1 MNYSFATSQEAADT
15 VNITPEEIGVP
26 ANNYVRKKELIAT
39 GKFDESALA
48 SYTDNEFVL
57 LKYLAQGSFT
67 ITLALNS
74 DITSRGTVQI
84 NDGAAGATAQAT
96 VDLGDQVLA
105 KCNLTSPD
113 DAFDGWYEGDTKVSS
128 DKNYSFTATKN
139 VSLVAKAMYIDVT
152 PTSLEYT
159 AAGGE
164 QTLTVTTNVNSWTV
178 S

>member
-39 GKFDESALA
+39 GKFDES
-48 SYTDNEFVL
+48 EFVL
-57 LKYLAQGSFT
+57 LKDLAQGSFT

>member
-57 LKYLAQGSFT
+57 LKDLAQGSFT

-74 DITSRGTVQI
+74 DITSRGRQ
-84 NDGAAGATAQAT
+84 GLCAGPAARSA
-96 VDLGDQVLA
+96 L
-105 KCNLTSPD
+105 P
-113 DAFDGWYEGDTKVSS
+113 
-128 DKNYSFTATKN
+128 
-139 VSLVAKAMYIDVT
+139 
-152 PTSLEYT
+152 
-159 AAGGE
+159 
-164 QTLTVTTNVNSWTV
+164 
-178 S
+178 

>member
-57 LKYLAQGSFT
+57 LKDLAQGSFT

-159 AAGGE
+159 AAGE
-164 QTLTVTTNVNSWTV
+164 R
-178 S
+178 

>member
-57 LKYLAQGSFT
+57 LKDLAQGSFT

-84 NDGAAGATAQAT
+84 NDGAA
-96 VDLGDQVLA
+96 
-105 KCNLTSPD
+105 
-113 DAFDGWYEGDTKVSS
+113 
-128 DKNYSFTATKN
+128 
-139 VSLVAKAMYIDVT
+139 
-152 PTSLEYT
+152 
-159 AAGGE
+159 
-164 QTLTVTTNVNSWTV
+164 
-178 S
+178 